1 MSKSFSVIMQY
12 DSMQC
17 GVVCLAMIC
26 KHFGKE
32 ISIEYI
38 SGQCFPTTEGVSLFA
53 IDKVALKLGLR
64 TISVRMSIDSIKNIE
79 NPCILHWNQNHFVV
93 LYKVKNGKTFYIAD
107 PGK

>member
-1 MSKSFSVIMQY
+1 MLPLSKKITKSTKRFTLYLSFIFQSVMSKSFSVIMQY

-26 KHFGKE
+26 KHFGKK

-53 IDKVALKLGLR
+53 IDKVALKLGLK
-64 TISVRMSIDSIKNIE
+64 TIS
-79 NPCILHWNQNHFVV
+79 
-93 LYKVKNGKTFYIAD
+93 A
-107 PGK
+107 